1 MPGRL
6 CRVASTPLCRH
17 TTTRKQPQPVRG
29 VETAHAKPQAPSVAG
44 WRSGRDAL
52 ACAPSLGHTLIS
64 SSECGR

>member
-6 CRVASTPLCRH
+6 CRVASTLLCRH
-17 TTTRKQPQPVRG
+17 HH
-29 VETAHAKPQAPSVAG
+29 EEAATAGAGGGDGPTKPQAPSVAG

-52 ACAPSLGHTLIS
+52 PCAPSLGHTLIS